1 MIIFNLM
8 ESAFKKMLAR
18 ISVITLLLSLTVAG
32 AYGQQSLTLERA
44 LSFAEINSPSIQQ
57 SLLNL
62 TRYQKNLEAQR
73 AALKSKF
80 SLSVSPV
87 DYTNTRRFDTRFSE
101 WYTNESFASN
111 ATFRVE
117 QPILATD
124 GTLSLINRFGWQSST
139 AVFQGQDP
147 TTSERFTNNLYLNY
161 NQPLFTYN
169 RLNLQLKELELSYE
183 NANISYALQRL
194 NNERNVTQFFYS
206 VYMAQMNLSI
216 AREELA
222 NTERS
227 FEIIKNKVD
236 AGLAAREELYQAELN
251 LATAT
256 SSFQNSQVT
265 FENAKDELKMYLGM
279 DLFQDVLVYADVE
292 AVAVPVDLDKAIQS
306 GLENRMELRQRE
318 IEVETTQFDLIRT
331 KALNEFNGTMNLA
344 FGIIG
349 DNQNLMNIF
358 DQPTKN
364 PQVQI
369 SFNIPI
375 FDWGERKA
383 RIQAQEAAIKSSE
396 LNLDEQKKQI
406 IIGIR
411 QVFRNLQNHLNQIEI
426 AKQSERNAQLTYEIN
441 LERYE
446 NGDLTGMDL
455 SLYQNQL
462 SSRKLAYAQ
471 SLLNYKLEL
480 LNLKIQTLYDFE
492 RNQPV
497 LLQELYM
504 NNNR

>member
-1 MIIFNLM
+1 MN
-8 ESAFKKMLAR
+8 SAFNYLFIRIFCLTALIGLAGFH
-18 ISVITLLLSLTVAG
+18 AN
-32 AYGQQSLTLERA
+32 GQQALTLERA
-44 LSFAEINSPSIQQ
+44 LQEAEVNSPSIKQ

-62 TRYQKNLEAQR
+62 ERYQKNLEAQR

-80 SLSVSPV
+80 SLNVAPI
-87 DYTNTRRFDTRFSE
+87 DYTNTRRFDSRFSE

-117 QPILATD
+117 QPILVTD

-169 RLNLQLKELELSYE
+169 RLKLQLKELELSFE
-183 NANISYALQRL
+183 NANISYAMQRL
-194 NNERNVTQFFYS
+194 NMERSVTQFFYN

-216 AREELA
+216 AREELT
-222 NTERS
+222 NTEKS
-227 FEIIKNKVD
+227 YEIIKNKVD

-251 LATAT
+251 LATAN
-256 SSFQNSQVT
+256 SGLQNSQVT
-265 FENAKDELKMYLGM
+265 FENAKDQLKMYLGM
-279 DLFQDVLVYADVE
+279 DLFEDILVYADVE
-292 AVAVPVDLDKAIQS
+292 ATPVPVDLNKAIEN
-306 GLENRMELRQRE
+306 GLKSRMELRQRE
-318 IEVETTQFDLIRT
+318 IEVESSQFDMIRT
-331 KALNEFNGTMNLA
+331 KAMNEFSGSMNLA

-349 DNQNLMNIF
+349 DNEKLIDIF

-369 SFNIPI
+369 SFNIPL

-396 LNLDEQKKQI
+396 LNLDEQKKEI
-406 IIGIR
+406 IIDIR
-411 QVFRNLQNHLNQIEI
+411 QVVRNLQNQLNQIEI

-441 LERYE
+441 LERYQ

-471 SLLNYKLEL
+471 ALLNYKIEL
-480 LNLKIQTLYDFE
+480 LNLKIQSLFDFE
-492 RNQPV
+492 KNQPV
-497 LLQELYM
+497 IPSELYL
-504 NNNR
+504 NNNK

>member
-1 MIIFNLM
+1 MKSARNYLLIRLIFLP
-8 ESAFKKMLAR
+8 A
-18 ISVITLLLSLTVAG
+18 LLLLTSLATNAQK
-32 AYGQQSLTLERA
+32 ALTLDLA
-44 LSFAEINSPSIQQ
+44 LKEAEVNSPSIQQ

-62 TRYQKNLEAQR
+62 ERYQKNLEAQR

-80 SLSVSPV
+80 SLSVAPI

-111 ATFRVE
+111 TTFRIE
-117 QPILATD
+117 QPVLVTD

-169 RLNLQLKELELSYE
+169 RLKLQLKELELSYE
-183 NANISYALQRL
+183 NANISYAMQRL
-194 NNERNVTQFFYS
+194 NLERNVTQFFYN

-216 AREELA
+216 AREELT
-222 NTERS
+222 NTEKS
-227 FEIIKNKVD
+227 FEIIKNKVE

-251 LATAT
+251 VATAN
-256 SSFQNSQVT
+256 SSLQNSQVT
-265 FENAKDELKMYLGM
+265 FENAKDQLKMYLGM
-279 DLFQDVLVYADVE
+279 DLFEDILVYADVE
-292 AVAVPVDLDKAIQS
+292 ASAVPVDLEKAINS
-306 GLENRMELRQRE
+306 GLKSRMELRQRE
-318 IEVETTQFDLIRT
+318 IELETSQFDMIRT
-331 KALNEFNGTMNLA
+331 KSLNEFSGSMNLA
-344 FGIIG
+344 YGIISDNEKLG
-349 DNQNLMNIF
+349 DIF

-375 FDWGERKA
+375 FDWGEKKA
-383 RIQAQEAAIKSSE
+383 RIQAQEATLKSVE

-406 IIGIR
+406 IIDIR
-411 QVFRNLQNHLNQIEI
+411 GVYRNLQNQLNQIEI

-441 LERYE
+441 LERYQ

-455 SLYQNQL
+455 NLYQNQL
-462 SSRKLAYAQ
+462 SSRKIAYAQ
-471 SLLNYKLEL
+471 ALLNYKIEL
-480 LNLKIQTLYDFE
+480 LNLKIQTLFDFE
-492 RNQPV
+492 KNQAIIPA
-497 LLQELYM
+497 ELYL
-504 NNNR
+504 NNK

>member
-1 MIIFNLM
+1 MNPDRKHLLFRTILLP
-8 ESAFKKMLAR
+8 A
-18 ISVITLLLSLTVAG
+18 LLLLGSVASM
-32 AYGQQSLTLERA
+32 GQKSLTLDLA
-44 LSFAEINSPSIQQ
+44 LKEAEVNSPSIQQ

-62 TRYQKNLEAQR
+62 ERYQKNLEAQR

-80 SLSVSPV
+80 SLSVSPI

-111 ATFRVE
+111 TTFRVE
-117 QPILATD
+117 QPVLVTD

-169 RLNLQLKELELSYE
+169 RLKLQLKELELSFE
-183 NANISYALQRL
+183 NANISYAIQRL
-194 NNERNVTQFFYS
+194 NLERNVTQFFYN

-222 NTERS
+222 NTEKS

-251 LATAT
+251 VATAN
-256 SSFQNSQVT
+256 SGLQNSQVT
-265 FENAKDELKMYLGM
+265 FENAKDQLKMYLGM
-279 DLFQDVLVYADVE
+279 DLFEDILVYADVE
-292 AVAVPVDLDKAIQS
+292 AAAVPVDLQKAIDN
-306 GLENRMELRQRE
+306 GLSSRMELRQRE
-318 IEVETTQFDLIRT
+318 IELETSQFDMIRT
-331 KALNEFNGTMNLA
+331 KALNEFSGSMNLA
-344 FGIIG
+344 YGIIS
-349 DNQNLMNIF
+349 DNEKLPDIF

-369 SFNIPI
+369 SFNIPL

-383 RIQAQEAAIKSSE
+383 RIEAQEAAIKSVE

-406 IIGIR
+406 IIDIR
-411 QVFRNLQNHLNQIEI
+411 QVYRNLQNQLNQIEI

-441 LERYE
+441 LERYQ

-462 SSRKLAYAQ
+462 SSRKIAYAQ
-471 SLLNYKLEL
+471 ALLNYKIEL
-480 LNLKIQTLYDFE
+480 INLKIQTLYDFE
-492 RNQPV
+492 KNLPV
-497 LLQELYM
+497 LPDELYL
-504 NNNR
+504 NNK